1 MGSGILTVHIFNQLT
16 LQPEEFSSVSLAV
29 TRLAEIKPVFLEQES
44 YRFSVAYEEVVNNN
58 TVWRAADLAAD
69 PDDGVFFVF
78 NTLTGMNEKIIGKQ
92 AAISRVQE
100 LKELFSEHMGLD
112 AYAEVNEPTV
122 VGAQTL

>member
-1 MGSGILTVHIFNQLT
+1 M
-16 LQPEEFSSVSLAV
+16 SLAV
-29 TRLAEIKPVFLEQES
+29 ARLAEIKPVFLEQES

-112 AYAEVNEPTV
+112 EYAEVNEPTV